1 MIDSIVKQ
9 NFIKATDATD
19 LTVQNI
25 NEIITD
31 EYISFPLDD
40 LTYLG
45 ANFSSIASAVSAVA
59 QFAEKGQTLYKAYFP
74 VAGKLAEK
82 DGYKLGGIFNN
93 GKIVGQARFSKVKST
108 AQAASGASMMFIAL
122 AIMAINKSLKEI
134 SESQKAIISFLE
146 TDKQTQLKGDLL
158 ILSEII
164 EEYQHNWNN
173 SQFCS
178 NRENQVLDIKR
189 SAEQNLLF
197 YKEMIEKKTKKQS
210 FIHIDTSKTLNDIQT
225 KFRYYKL
232 SLYIYAFASFLDIML
247 LGNFDSSYLN
257 SIIEKIK
264 KHSEEYNLFFNSS
277 MELVQ
282 SYISSSLQ
290 SRALQGISVAGNFT
304 AQQIAKI
311 PDKDNK
317 VKIDD
322 KLIAGSKKLKKFNEN
337 ALDKTL
343 ESFSSVEDNGI
354 TLFLN
359 KIHLINHLHNES
371 MSILFD
377 SENIYLPLSS

>member
-1 MIDSIVKQ
+1 MVDSIVKQ

-19 LTVQNI
+19 LAVQNI
-25 NEIITD
+25 NEFIPN

-82 DGYKLGGIFNN
+82 DGYKLGAILND
-93 GKIVGQARFSKVKST
+93 GKIAGQARFSEVKST

-134 SESQKAIISFLE
+134 SETQKEIINFLE

-164 EEYQHNWNN
+164 EDYQHNWNN
-173 SQFCS
+173 NQFCS
-178 NRENQVLDIKR
+178 NRENQILDIKR
-189 SAEQNLLF
+189 SAEQNILF
-197 YKEMIEKKTKKQS
+197 YREMIEKKTKKQS
-210 FIHIDTSKTLNDIQT
+210 FIHIDTGKTLNDIQT

-232 SLYIYAFASFLDIML
+232 SLYIYTFASFLDIML

-264 KHSEEYNLFFNSS
+264 KHSKEYDEFFKSS

-290 SRALQGISVAGNFT
+290 SRALQGISVAGKFT
-304 AQQIAKI
+304 GQQIAKI

-322 KLIAGSKKLKKFNEN
+322 KILAGSEKLKKYNEN

-359 KIHLINHLHNES
+359 KISLINQLHNNS

-377 SENIYLPLSS
+377 SENIYLPLAS